1 MTYKSFETK
10 IVEEL
15 NKERPGCFEVDNNS
29 LYPTDDNGKRIN
41 KPFTMESFF
50 MSCRNLPISDEDLIE
65 YCIGRL
71 IEFIDTVRLE
81 EDFDSIKDNII
92 MTVSDRNLELALI
105 PHRMFYDIPIIYKI
119 LWISDA
125 GEFIISDIAH
135 GDLMRWG
142 QTENALY
149 ECAKKNTRK
158 LLPPVINSAAAEM
171 EMVAD
176 KLDDDEIDD
185 ETLENE
191 VWDIDGMKDVMFIAT
206 NSYRTL
212 GAFCMFYTDKLKE
225 LADYL
230 NGNLV
235 IIPICPDY
243 VCIQKYDP
251 SDIHMVKNTFMQFDI
266 NEHTAISK
274 HLFIFDRNT
283 QEIKPLE

>member
-1 MTYKSFETK
+1 MTYKSFEKK

-15 NKERPGCFEVDNNS
+15 NKERPGCFEVNNNCI
-29 LYPTDDNGKRIN
+29 YAKDDNGNRID
-41 KPFTMESFF
+41 KPFMMESFF
-50 MSCRNLPISDEDLIE
+50 MSCHNLPISEEDIVE
-65 YCIGRL
+65 YCVNRL
-71 IEFIDTVRLE
+71 IEFIDTVRLSE
-81 EDFDSIKDNII
+81 NFDGIKNNII
-92 MTVSDRNLELALI
+92 MTVSDGNLDLALI

-119 LWISDA
+119 LWINESEDFVVA
-125 GEFIISDIAH
+125 DITH
-135 GDLMRWG
+135 EDLEHWG

-158 LLPPVINSAAAEM
+158 LLPPIINSAAAEM

-191 VWDIDGMKDVMFIAT
+191 VWDINGMKDAMFVAT
-206 NSYRTL
+206 NTYRAF

-251 SDIHMVKNTFMQFDI
+251 SDIHMVKNTFMQFDV